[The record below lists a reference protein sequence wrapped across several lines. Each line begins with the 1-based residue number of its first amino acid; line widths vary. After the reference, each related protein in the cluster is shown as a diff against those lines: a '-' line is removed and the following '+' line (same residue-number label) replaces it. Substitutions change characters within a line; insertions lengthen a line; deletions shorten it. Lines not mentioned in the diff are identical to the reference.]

1 MSRMSEYAAE
11 QEQRENLSG
20 MDMCEAWH
28 EHNRRILNEIGEVT
42 DGIVKEG
49 KIHKERMAQLGI
61 TDGFTKIFKG
71 NRNGRK
77 I

>member
-1 MSRMSEYAAE
+1 MSRISEYAAE
-11 QEQRENLSG
+11 IEQENLSG

-42 DGIVKEG
+42 DGIVKED

-61 TDGFTKIFKG
+61 TEGFNVIFKG
-71 NRNGRK
+71 DQNGRK
-77 I
+77 S